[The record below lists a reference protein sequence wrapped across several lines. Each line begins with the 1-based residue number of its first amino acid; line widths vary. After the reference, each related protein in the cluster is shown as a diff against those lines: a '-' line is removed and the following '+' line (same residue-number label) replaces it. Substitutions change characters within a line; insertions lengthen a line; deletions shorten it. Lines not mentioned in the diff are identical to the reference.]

1 MEIKQGPNKG
11 YFFLPSRFVNDG
23 SIVRNNQVY
32 SRFKLGGDKRIHGF
46 NSSYLPF
53 VDGYYYIPKN
63 TQIDTRK
70 LTYALENKL
79 MPSSGNTE
87 VFNTNF
93 ENIVVPDEYCP
104 YYLKPCIYDWC
115 KRCEEMKRGKSVSV
129 DYSNP
134 KLTAEQLENRNN
146 IIWSFSF
153 ILAVVLFIA
162 LLS

>member
-11 YFFLPSRFVNDG
+11 YFDLKNTFLNDG

-32 SRFKLGGDKRIHGF
+32 SRFKLSGDKRIQGF
-46 NSSYLPF
+46 NSSYLPYL
-53 VDGYYYIPKN
+53 DGYYYIPKN
-63 TQIDTRK
+63 TQINTRT

-93 ENIVVPDEYCP
+93 ENIVVPDDYCP
-104 YYLKPCIYDWC
+104 YYLKPCVYKWC
-115 KRCEEMKRGKSVSV
+115 KKCEEKKRNPSSNV

-134 KLTAEQLENRNN
+134 KMSSKQLENRNK

-153 ILAVVLFIA
+153 ILAIVLFLA
-162 LLS
+162 FLS